1 MATSSHRGGI
11 QFFLRFPAVA
21 AACVIVVSLL
31 LLALWFVGRLLPL
44 ASGAPSLVVWP
55 WTNVGLLLAGV
66 SLWLAHDRLAPRWLL
81 VLSRVIAVVLVV
93 GASVF
98 FYEAMVNRD
107 LGLDLAMFGRQ
118 MAGQSYYA
126 PGRPAGNASASL
138 LLLGLALATL
148 DVELKRGRRPAQWVA
163 TLVLLVA
170 FTAIVGYVNGAAH
183 LYDIGHTG
191 GMSVITAVAVMALS
205 VGVIFA
211 RRTAGLAAILV
222 DDAAGGVLARRLLPA
237 AVVLPIALGWVWLW
251 GQRTGMW
258 DRADGPSVFIV
269 ASSVAFVWLVARSAR
284 VVHATDV
291 QRARLLVREQAARRD
306 AESANRSKGDFLAVM
321 SHELRTPLSAIIGY
335 QELLADG
342 ITGPV
347 TDAQQQQL
355 GRIKVSARHLLQL
368 IDEILTYSRAEAGK
382 EEVRNEVA
390 TVNSILDEAAAL
402 IEPLAAEKTVA
413 FSLERL
419 ETPLAVHTDPHKVR
433 QILVNLLSNAVKFTD
448 AGGSVWLAARAADR
462 EIELSIGDTGI
473 GIPPEY
479 LDRIF
484 DPFWQVEQKATRRA
498 GGTGLGLSVS
508 RRLARLMGGDIT
520 VTSAVGRGS
529 VFVVKIPAPI
539 ATQTSSGKWVVWG
552 AGDRTSPRPSEP
564 TGAAAQEAASARS

>member
-1 MATSSHRGGI
+1 MAVSPRRGGI
-11 QFFLRFPAVA
+11 KFFLRLPGLA
-21 AACVIVVSLL
+21 AAGAVVLATLL
-31 LLALWFVGRLLPL
+31 LSAWIIGGPLPL
-44 ASGAPSLVVWP
+44 AWGHETLIVWP
-55 WTNVGLLLAGV
+55 LTCLGLLVAGG
-66 SLWLAHDRLAPRWLL
+66 SLWFGRDRALPMWSLIVSRVLAALLVAWAAVFAFEAVANRDFGLDRLIFGPE
-81 VLSRVIAVVLVV
+81 IA
-93 GASVF
+93 GHGW
-98 FYEAMVNRD
+98 M
-107 LGLDLAMFGRQ
+107 
-118 MAGQSYYA
+118 
-126 PGRPAGNASASL
+126 PGRPAVNASIAL
-138 LLLGLALATL
+138 LLLGLALATM
-148 DVELKRGRRPAQWVA
+148 DIELKRGRRPAQWAATVA
-163 TLVLLVA
+163 LLIA

-183 LYDIGHTG
+183 LYNLAHTG
-191 GMSVITAVAVMALS
+191 GMAIFTAIAVAALS

-237 AVVLPIALGWVWLW
+237 AVLLPIALGWLWLW
-251 GQRTGMW
+251 GQRAGAW

-269 ASSVAFVWLVARSAR
+269 ASSVSLVWLVARSAR

-347 TDAQQQQL
+347 TEAQQQQL

-382 EEVRNEVA
+382 EEVRYDVA
-390 TVNSILDEAAAL
+390 GVNGILDEAAAL
-402 IEPLAAEKTVA
+402 IEPLAAEKGVI
-413 FSLERL
+413 FSLDRL
-419 ETPLAVHTDPHKVR
+419 DTPLSIHTDPHKVR
-433 QILVNLLSNAVKFTD
+433 QILVNLLSNAVKFTE
-448 AGGSVWLAARAADR
+448 AGGNVWLRARAADR

-473 GIPPEY
+473 GIAPEF

-508 RRLARLMGGDIT
+508 RRLARLLGGDIA

-529 VFVVKIPAPI
+529 VFAVTLPARV
-539 ATQTSSGKWVVWG
+539 ATQTASGKWIIWG
-552 AGDRTSPRPSEP
+552 GADRGSTHAVEARTSQP
-564 TGAAAQEAASARS
+564 QEAATAGS